1 MFRSMKPLKIFRK
14 KNIFEICIPSRTQE
28 TLLVI
33 RLQCRLGSHWNLF
46 GKEKRVRKT
55 RPGGWAGMQIPV
67 QMGFGA
73 STALECPGI
82 VSLESSTYEW
92 LCDGQSVAPVWARL
106 SQKASFVDGALGAVN
121 TELQSLPALKHTA
134 FLHTSKHQPPE
145 PTLSKSKLHQL
156 PYKHLLRTLAWSV
169 LWCNVPAWHCAPI
182 ASGARASAAAQT
194 TSEGVSQPKSIWQH
208 PILNNVCVHV
218 CVHSHTHSFV
228 CPPTALLV
236 KVEAVSSSMLL
247 QMLHLLNASL
257 PTWH

>member
-1 MFRSMKPLKIFRK
+1 
-14 KNIFEICIPSRTQE
+14 
-28 TLLVI
+28 
-33 RLQCRLGSHWNLF
+33 
-46 GKEKRVRKT
+46 
-55 RPGGWAGMQIPV
+55 MQIPV

-134 FLHTSKHQPPE
+134 VLHTSKHQPPE
-145 PTLSKSKLHQL
+145 LTLSKSKLHQL
-156 PYKHLLRTLAWSV
+156 PYKHLLLTLAWSV

-236 KVEAVSSSMLL
+236 KVEAVIQQHVASDAALAKCFSTNVALASSFTCLVTSAEGNLSRHHYL
-247 QMLHLLNASL
+247 DLHH
-257 PTWH
+257 P